1 MEFSN
6 WTVTKTIERLRKRD
20 VSSAELTQSVLDR
33 IHRIDPS
40 VKAFLSVLPDRALAQ
55 AAQADRALARGQGG
69 PLAGVPIAVKDIFCM
84 ANTRTTAGS
93 KILADF
99 IAPYDSTVTTRL
111 EQAGAVI
118 VGKTAMDEFAMG
130 SSGENCAF
138 GPTFNPWAPDRVP
151 GGSSSG
157 SAAAVA
163 ARMVPGALGTDTG
176 GSIRQPAAFCGVVGL
191 KPTYGRVSRYGIVAF
206 ASSLDQAGPFGRS
219 ACDVARILAVVAGH
233 DPRDATSSNHPVP
246 DYPGQLSPDVKGL
259 KVGVPEEYLGTG
271 IDPEIQH
278 AVRRVLSVLESR
290 GAHMIPLR
298 LPHTQYALAAYYII
312 APAEASSN
320 LARYDGMLY
329 GHRRTKDD
337 LVDTYF
343 ASRAEGFGR
352 EVRRR
357 IMVGTFAL
365 SSGYYD
371 AYYNKACRV
380 RTLVKKDFKNAFD
393 QVDVIAAPATP
404 EPPFRLGEKLDDP
417 LAMYLSDALTIPVN
431 MAGLPGLTT
440 PCGFTASGL
449 PIGLQLI
456 GPPFGEQVIL
466 NTALAVESEMQAL
479 TLLPELAR
487 SPSHEI

>member
-1 MEFSN
+1 
-6 WTVTKTIERLRKRD
+6 
-20 VSSAELTQSVLDR
+20 
-33 IHRIDPS
+33 
-40 VKAFLSVLPDRALAQ
+40 
-55 AAQADRALARGQGG
+55 
-69 PLAGVPIAVKDIFCM
+69 
-84 ANTRTTAGS
+84 
-93 KILADF
+93 
-99 IAPYDSTVTTRL
+99 
-111 EQAGAVI
+111 
-118 VGKTAMDEFAMG
+118 
-130 SSGENCAF
+130 
-138 GPTFNPWAPDRVP
+138 
-151 GGSSSG
+151 
-157 SAAAVA
+157 
-163 ARMVPGALGTDTG
+163 
-176 GSIRQPAAFCGVVGL
+176 
-191 KPTYGRVSRYGIVAF
+191 
-206 ASSLDQAGPFGRS
+206 
-219 ACDVARILAVVAGH
+219 
-233 DPRDATSSNHPVP
+233 
-246 DYPGQLSPDVKGL
+246 
-259 KVGVPEEYLGTG
+259 
-271 IDPEIQH
+271 
-278 AVRRVLSVLESR
+278 
-290 GAHMIPLR
+290 MIPLR